1 MKYTVRTGIKISVT
15 LVSDKRIIDIRS
27 ATIKLK
33 HGRRAGPD
41 TAMLGI
47 TDFSRIVLVG
57 DGLVTIY
64 SYFSYVCFVFQT
76 GSCPGMS
83 GNKTQIRLRG
93 LERRVKI
100 TL

>member
-27 ATIKLK
+27 RTIKLK
-33 HGRRAGPD
+33 HDGEAGPD

-57 DGLVTIY
+57 VGLVTIY
-64 SYFSYVCFVFQT
+64 CYFSYVCLSFK
-76 GSCPGMS
+76 PGVVP
-83 GNKTQIRLRG
+83 GCLGTKLKYGCGG
-93 LERRVKI
+93 LKDE
-100 TL
+100 